1 MSKKTFP
8 IPMNRTSKLSSG
20 EMALLTQS
28 LILPDMEDNVPEEVQ
43 ERIKYLQQRTLNA
56 GDTGELFLELNERY
70 MAYITSL
77 MEQVGFMDF
86 IMQKEFQDKYGK
98 DKFKQVIEDYRT
110 EYNERVEQEAEV
122 LNEKRLEMV
131 EAQYDKIKELVEED

>member
-8 IPMNRTSKLSSG
+8 IPLNRTAKLSSG

-43 ERIKYLQQRTLNA
+43 NRITDLRQRNINA

-70 MAYITSL
+70 MSYITTL
-77 MEQVGFMDF
+77 MEQVGFMDYV
-86 IMQKEFQDKYGK
+86 MQKEFQDKYGLK
-98 DKFKQVIEDYRT
+98 EYKSVIA
-110 EYNERVEQEAEV
+110 EYNKEYLDRVEEESEE
-122 LNEKRLEMV
+122 LGKKRQEMV
-131 EAQYDKIKELVEED
+131 EAQYDKIKEMVEED

>member
-1 MSKKTFP
+1 MSKKQT
-8 IPMNRTSKLSSG
+8 IPMNRTKELSSG

-70 MAYITSL
+70 MSYITSL

-110 EYNERVEQEAEV
+110 EYNERVEQESEV

-131 EAQYDKIKELVEED
+131 EAQYDKIKELVKED

>member
-1 MSKKTFP
+1 
-8 IPMNRTSKLSSG
+8 MNRTSKLSSG

-77 MEQVGFMDF
+77 MEQVGFMDY

-110 EYNERVEQEAEV
+110 EYNERVEKESEV

>member
-1 MSKKTFP
+1 
-8 IPMNRTSKLSSG
+8 MNRTSKLSSG

-77 MEQVGFMDF
+77 MEQVGFMDY

-110 EYNERVEQEAEV
+110 EYNERVEQESEV

>member
-1 MSKKTFP
+1 
-8 IPMNRTSKLSSG
+8 MNRTSKLSSG

-122 LNEKRLEMV
+122 LNEKRLEMI